1 MTIPLNAQHEAGL
14 RHLILLES
22 ATGQHVAAAVAAQT
36 SIFRG
41 LGLSGVLGYQHI
53 ADDLVALG
61 LATNALGSYR
71 PTHAGQRALAN
82 IDAATEAAT
91 RRTPDSAP
99 VAVIGVAREPVFYT
113 AILGQ
118 LIDLTDV
125 LVVDPYLG
133 ADDVHVLARITSV
146 SRVLTGPR
154 PVRDR
159 NEKDETSRREHLAL
173 AAGSRPGLKIRLTT
187 AIHDRYMLPNEGA
200 GLMLGASLGG
210 SKVTTAVELS
220 EDTTA
225 EHRRTFDAIWADAEP
240 VEPIIVPNSATSP
253 PSHGSAT
260 RAANSSDSERQ

>member
-1 MTIPLNAQHEAGL
+1 MAISLSAQHEAGL
-14 RHLILLES
+14 RHLVLLEF
-22 ATGQHVAAAVAAQT
+22 ATDRHVAAAAVAQV
-36 SIFRG
+36 SPFRG
-41 LGLSGVLGYQHI
+41 LGLSGVFGLHHI

-61 LATNALGSYR
+61 LATSERGGYV
-71 PTHAGQRALAN
+71 PTDAGHRALAN
-82 IDAATEAAT
+82 IDAATEAAA

-99 VAVIGVAREPVFYT
+99 VAVIGVARERVFYT

-133 ADDVHVLARITSV
+133 ADDVQVLTRITSV

-159 NEKDETSRREHLAL
+159 NEKDETSRRDHLAL
-173 AAGSRPGLKIRLTT
+173 AAGSRPGLEVRLTT
-187 AIHDRYMLPNEGA
+187 AIHDRYMLPSEGA

-220 EDTTA
+220 DDTTA
-225 EHRRTFDAIWADAEP
+225 EHRSTFDTIWAGADP
-240 VEPIIVPNSATSP
+240 VDPIIIPAKY
-253 PSHGSAT
+253 
-260 RAANSSDSERQ
+260 